1 MERLLL
7 GTQPLYVSKRKAIN
21 DMLKDSDP
29 EVVNQGKA
37 INKHLKNN
45 FYHKDIAP
53 YDELLP
59 SSKQYDTAIVTNILD
74 VMRNI

>member
-7 GTQPLYVSKRKAIN
+7 GTQPVYASRRKEIN
-21 DMLKDSDP
+21 DMMSNPDQEVLK
-29 EVVNQGKA
+29 QGKE
-37 INKHLKNN
+37 ISRYLKNN

-59 SSKQYDTAIVTNILD
+59 ASKQYDTAIVSNILD
-74 VMRNI
+74 VMRNV